1 MMNVSFALAMLAL
14 VAAAPD
20 IGPPDKTRG
29 AQPAEATGQRVEPP
43 CAGPA
48 CPVPVPYPP
57 TKATG
62 ATGTTTPETP
72 ASTDLT
78 IPLCPSP
85 SGGMAQSNGNEAG
98 TSSGHCTKP
107 LGLGPPIDVKH

>member
-1 MMNVSFALAMLAL
+1 MINASFALAMLAFA
-14 VAAAPD
+14 AAAPE

-29 AQPAEATGQRVEPP
+29 AETTGQRVEPP

-57 TKATG
+57 TRATG
-62 ATGTTTPETP
+62 ATGATPEAP
-72 ASTDLT
+72 ASTDLIT

-85 SGGMAQSNGNEAG
+85 SGGTAQSNGNEAG
-98 TSSGHCTKP
+98 TSSGHCSQP
-107 LGLGPPIDVKH
+107 LGLGPPPDVKH